1 MTPGLHLCAEREQ
14 MAGRF
19 PRRSLGTGHV
29 WTPLMDGLMGRVAAG
44 SRPRGARVVRV
55 PHPGA
60 SGKWEDS
67 SWQGAELRT
76 AAKERSRSGS
86 GRKRRIRRRRRRRRA
101 TVVAAALPHQLW
113 VCPGRPGGR
122 ACSAP
127 PCGGLSPHHLPGR
140 DRCGA
145 SSALC
150 FSLSSHMVLR
160 DS

>member
-19 PRRSLGTGHV
+19 PWSSLGTGHV
-29 WTPLMDGLMGRVAAG
+29 WTPLMDGVMGRVAAG

-67 SWQGAELRT
+67 SWHGAKLRT
-76 AAKERSRSGS
+76 AAKERSWSGS
-86 GRKRRIRRRRRRRRA
+86 GRKKRRWWRRRRA
-101 TVVAAALPHQLW
+101 TVVAAALPHQLR
-113 VCPGRPGGR
+113 VCPGRPGGPAR
-122 ACSAP
+122 SAP
-127 PCGGLSPHHLPGR
+127 PCGGLSPRHLPGR
-140 DRCGA
+140 DRCWA